1 MMNIRSFIGV
11 ACAAVAI
18 ATAMPAA
25 AQDRGETITP
35 HFEQAIPNIPG
46 KSLVARSLIMRRG
59 ERRLRTPT
67 QNRLSSSP
75 TFCLEK
81 SSYR

>member
-18 ATAMPAA
+18 ATQCLLLLKTAAKRSRRTSSRRYPIFPANHWS
-25 AQDRGETITP
+25 P
-35 HFEQAIPNIPG
+35 
-46 KSLVARSLIMRRG
+46 RSLTMRRG

-81 SSYR
+81 SSHR